1 MKKMLEIIA
10 CFVMMFLCEA
20 LFCVLLAA
28 APSQGGGIFY
38 WISVSFALGGLLAG
52 AGIFYWMVIVLTG
65 QFLKRRSE

>member
-1 MKKMLEIIA
+1 
-10 CFVMMFLCEA
+10 MFLCA
-20 LFCVLLAA
+20 AFFCVLLAA
-28 APSQGGGIFY
+28 ALLQGRGIFY